1 MYIGGHMRK
10 LTYSVVVLLL
20 VLSTLPMNV
29 FASEKQEI
37 EVRNSKE
44 SIDRENSNKDSEV
57 KEQKPQEDVATQE
70 SKEQEDKEQSDQK
83 ESKEKSSKVDQAE
96 STEQKT
102 KIQKEQNNP
111 KSEEEK
117 QTISKE
123 KTKESTPK
131 RDKNGIV
138 EGTKVYGIDISKFSE
153 EELQY
158 IPKGWRDGVTLENSE
173 HPHGT
178 DEFGPRA
185 RAAYPNVNNY
195 IKQNKLKPV
204 RAKTEYKSQFPKF
217 NYRFNRPEGVV
228 AHETAN
234 NSSTIR
240 GEIDY
245 MTRNYNNA

>member
-10 LTYSVVVLLL
+10 LTYSVVVFFL
-20 VLSTLPMNV
+20 VLSTLTMNV
-29 FASEKQEI
+29 FDSEKQEI

-57 KEQKPQEDVATQE
+57 KAQKLQEDVATQE
-70 SKEQEDKEQSDQK
+70 SKDQEDKEQSDQK

-138 EGTKVYGIDISKFSE
+138 EGTKVYGIDISEFSE

-178 DEFGPRA
+178 DEMGPRA
-185 RAAYPNVNNY
+185 RATYPNVNNY
-195 IKQNKLKPV
+195 IKKNKLKPV
-204 RAKTEYKSQFPKF
+204 RVKTEYKSQFPKF
-217 NYRFNRPEGVV
+217 NYRFN
-228 AHETAN
+228 
-234 NSSTIR
+234 
-240 GEIDY
+240 
-245 MTRNYNNA
+245 